1 MFLLTKCRY
10 LLYNILVTYQAWK
23 LRTLYGMEIGKG
35 TLISRKANLDK
46 AVNPKGIHI
55 GSYPLIGGHVC
66 IIAHDACR
74 TYDGK
79 HRIKADVKVGNNC
92 FVGYGSILLP
102 GVTIGDEVIV
112 GAGSVVTK
120 DVPSNSIVAGNP
132 ARVIR
137 EGVHLGHYGKTDKK
151 GKNNVA

>member
-1 MFLLTKCRY
+1 MRDKY
-10 LLYNILVTYQAWK
+10 VKKNEQY
-23 LRTLYGMEIGKG
+23 
-35 TLISRKANLDK
+35 KAINYHHATELP
-46 AVNPKGIHI
+46 VE
-55 GSYPLIGGHVC
+55 
-66 IIAHDACR
+66 
-74 TYDGK
+74 
-79 HRIKADVKVGNNC
+79 IKADVKVGNNC